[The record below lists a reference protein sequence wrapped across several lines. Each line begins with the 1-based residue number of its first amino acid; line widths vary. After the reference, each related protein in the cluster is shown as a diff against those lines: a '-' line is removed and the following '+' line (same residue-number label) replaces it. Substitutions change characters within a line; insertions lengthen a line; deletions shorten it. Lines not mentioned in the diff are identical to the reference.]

1 MNPDVNLQDLRILI
15 VDDLVEARSA
25 LKSMLGMLGANR
37 LDTATDGR
45 EAMELIMEHDYDM
58 VFADYNLGKGKDG
71 QQILEEAR
79 YTNRLKATASYVM
92 VTGENA
98 VDRVMGALEYDPDA
112 YVTKPFT
119 LSILR
124 ERLSRLWVLKSILHP
139 VNQAIDLDEIDWAIE
154 LSGQVLEENPRLLLP
169 ISRILGKLCMRQER
183 YAEALQA
190 YAQVLDSRGASWARL
205 GQAVCFYFM
214 GDTQKAVQL
223 IHETL
228 VDHPMYV
235 QCHDWL
241 AKILLAEGK
250 TEEAQQEL
258 QAAVSISPRAVLRQ
272 MELGKLALEN
282 GDVEVARDAFEQ
294 AMRLGRHSCYKSS
307 STYMQFVQAA
317 QLNLDDSNSRDNRTL
332 CSKALRALDEM
343 KQEYSGQLN
352 VIFDANIAESN
363 TFKLT
368 ANDAKALNSV
378 EKAEGVLAKIK
389 EPTGDQQLRLTAA
402 FVDTGQKEKAKDM
415 MEVLRDQDLESD
427 LLARLDSLESQ
438 LSNMNMREFSAAL
451 NEEGVG
457 YYENGNLKAAIKAFD
472 KATRYEEAGVSVL
485 LNAIQ
490 AKISYMEREELDV
503 LQLKDCYKLLRRI
516 GSIGRLDE
524 RYERYVRLKT
534 TCERLRRSA
543 GL

>member
-1 MNPDVNLQDLRILI
+1 MNSVVNLQDLRILI

-25 LKSMLGMLGANR
+25 LKSMLGMLGANH

-45 EAMELIMEHDYDM
+45 EAMGLILENDYDI

-79 YTNRLKATASYVM
+79 YSNRLKATASFVM

-112 YVTKPFT
+112 YITKPFT

-124 ERLSRLWVLKSILHP
+124 ERLNRLWVLKSILHP

-154 LSGQVLEENPRLLLP
+154 LARQVLEENPRLLLP

-183 YAEALQA
+183 YEDAMQA

-205 GQAVCFYFM
+205 GQAVCFYYM
-214 GDTQKAVQL
+214 SDTEKAVQL

-228 VDHPMYV
+228 EDHPMYV

-241 AKILLAEGK
+241 AKILMAEGNMD
-250 TEEAQQEL
+250 EAQKEL
-258 QAAVSISPRAVLRQ
+258 QTAVNISPRAVLRQ
-272 MELGKLALEN
+272 MELGKLALDN
-282 GDVEVARDAFEQ
+282 GDVDVARDAFEQ

-307 STYMQFVQAA
+307 ATYMQFVRAA
-317 QLNLDDSNSRDNRTL
+317 QLNLDDSSGRDNRAL

-352 VIFDANIAESN
+352 VVFDANIAETN

-368 ANDAKALNSV
+368 ANDEKARSSA

-389 EPTGDQQLRLTAA
+389 DPTGEQQLLLTAA
-402 FVDTGQKEKAKDM
+402 FVDTGQKEKAQSLV
-415 MEVLRDQDLESD
+415 EVLRDRGLESD
-427 LLARLDSLESQ
+427 LLKRLDSLEGR
-438 LSNMNMREFSAAL
+438 LNNMNMREFSAAL
-451 NEEGVG
+451 NEVGVG
-457 YYENGNLKAAIKAFD
+457 HYEQGDLHEAIQAFD
-472 KATRYEEAGVSVL
+472 KATRYDEAGISVL

-490 AKISYMEREELDV
+490 AKVSYMEREELDV
-503 LQLKDCYKLLRRI
+503 IQLKDCYKLLRRI

-524 RYERYVRLKT
+524 RYERYCRLKV

>member
-1 MNPDVNLQDLRILI
+1 MNSVVNLQDLRILI

-25 LKSMLGMLGANR
+25 LKSMLGMLGANH

-45 EAMELIMEHDYDM
+45 EAMELILENDYDM

-79 YTNRLKATASYVM
+79 YSNRLKATASFVM

-112 YVTKPFT
+112 YITKPFT

-124 ERLSRLWVLKSILHP
+124 ERLNRLWVLKSILHP

-154 LSGQVLEENPRLLLP
+154 LARQVLEENPRLLLP

-183 YAEALQA
+183 YEDAMQA

-205 GQAVCFYFM
+205 GQAVCFYYM
-214 GDTQKAVQL
+214 GDTEKAVQL

-228 VDHPMYV
+228 EDHPMYV

-241 AKILLAEGK
+241 AKILMAEGNMD
-250 TEEAQQEL
+250 EAQKEL
-258 QAAVSISPRAVLRQ
+258 QTAVNISPRAVLRQ
-272 MELGKLALEN
+272 MELGKLALDN
-282 GDVEVARDAFEQ
+282 GDVDVARDAFEQ

-307 STYMQFVQAA
+307 STYMQFVRAA
-317 QLNLDDSNSRDNRTL
+317 QLNLDDSSGRDNRAL

-352 VIFDANIAESN
+352 VVFDANIAETN

-368 ANDAKALNSV
+368 ANDDKARSSA
-378 EKAEGVLAKIK
+378 EKAESVLAKIK
-389 EPTGDQQLRLTAA
+389 DPTGEQQLLLTAA
-402 FVDTGQKEKAKDM
+402 FVDTGQKEKAQGLMD
-415 MEVLRDQDLESD
+415 VLRDRDLDSGLQE
-427 LLARLDSLESQ
+427 RLDSLESR

-451 NEEGVG
+451 NEVGVSH
-457 YYENGNLKAAIKAFD
+457 YEQGDLHEAIKAFD
-472 KATRYEEAGVSVL
+472 KATRYDEAGISVL
-485 LNAIQ
+485 LNTIQ
-490 AKISYMEREELDV
+490 AKVSYMEREELDV
-503 LQLKDCYKLLRRI
+503 IQLKDCYKLLRRI

-524 RYERYVRLKT
+524 RYERYCRLKV

>member
-1 MNPDVNLQDLRILI
+1 MNSAVNLQDLKILI

-25 LKSMLGMLGANR
+25 LKSMLGMLGANQ

-45 EAMELIMEHDYDM
+45 EAMELILENDYDM

-79 YTNRLKATASYVM
+79 YSNRLKATASFIM

-124 ERLSRLWVLKSILHP
+124 ERLNRLWVLKSILHP

-154 LSGQVLEENPRLLLP
+154 LATQVLEDNPRLLLP

-183 YAEALQA
+183 YEDAMQA
-190 YAQVLDSRGASWARL
+190 YGQVLDSRGASWARL

-214 GDTQKAVQL
+214 GDKEKAVQL

-241 AKILLAEGK
+241 AKILMDEGK
-250 TEEAQQEL
+250 MEEAQKEL
-258 QAAVSISPRAVLRQ
+258 QTAVNISPRAVLRQ

-282 GDVEVARDAFEQ
+282 GDVDVARDAFEQ
-294 AMRLGRHSCYKSS
+294 AMRLGRYSCYKSS
-307 STYMQFVQAA
+307 STYIQFVQAA
-317 QLNLDDSNSRDNRTL
+317 QLNLDDSNSRDSRTL

-352 VIFDANIAESN
+352 VIFDANIAETN
-363 TFKLT
+363 TFKIT
-368 ANDAKALNSV
+368 ANEERARSSAD
-378 EKAEGVLAKIK
+378 KAEGVLARIK
-389 EPTGDQQLRLTAA
+389 EPTGEQQLQLTAA
-402 FVDTGQKEKAKDM
+402 FVDTGQKEKAQGM
-415 MEVLRDQDLESD
+415 MEVLRDIELESD
-427 LLARLDSLESQ
+427 LLERLDSLESK
-438 LSNMNMREFSAAL
+438 LSNMNMREFSAAI
-451 NEEGVG
+451 NEEGVAH
-457 YYENGNLKAAIKAFD
+457 YEKGELTEAIKAFD
-472 KATRYEEAGVSVL
+472 KATRYEEAGISVL

-490 AKISYMEREELDV
+490 AKVSYMEREEIDV
-503 LQLKDCYKLLRRI
+503 IQLKDCYKLLRRI

-524 RYERYVRLKT
+524 RHERFVRLKT